1 MSDHDRIEMSMMTVA
16 IGQAIG
22 YGDIDEAKRIQRLMM
37 DWIKASEA
45 GRRAIYHA
53 WRNEGPTAAGLDAT

>member
-37 DWIKASEA
+37 EWIKASEA
-45 GRRAIYHA
+45 DRRAIYHA
-53 WRNEGPTAAGLDAT
+53 WRNEGPAAAGLDAT